1 MRLTLLTFIILHTM
15 LFSQT
20 KAMTSDGKEV
30 LLNDDGSW
38 NYAEES
44 VTIDTDDSGIWKV
57 NYYVDDFG
65 DPTDSGYISNLNIS
79 SVSDM
84 TTGTFSNSA
93 TTNAKLYIAFI
104 IEKDTFSFKLLE
116 YGSNAVTGSSG
127 YPTYYKIK
135 VKHNGKLIEGYS
147 KIIEGR
153 NSSERISISNK
164 KDLKKLLELFNSGGT
179 MSFSIVEKTDYS
191 ASTYRFKVDV
201 DGFSVAY
208 NSLYKE

>member
-79 SVSDM
+79 SISDM
-84 TTGTFSNSA
+84 TAGTFSNSA

-104 IEKDTFSFKLLE
+104 IENDTFSGL
-116 YGSNAVTGSSG
+116 T
-127 YPTYYKIK
+127 
-135 VKHNGKLIEGYS
+135 H
-147 KIIEGR
+147 
-153 NSSERISISNK
+153 
-164 KDLKKLLELFNSGGT
+164 
-179 MSFSIVEKTDYS
+179 
-191 ASTYRFKVDV
+191 DV
-201 DGFSVAY
+201 
-208 NSLYKE
+208 